1 MSKSQQL
8 HGALFLNLSF
18 DHQYCYPSIQNHKL
32 SIMECTKAVSCH
44 TQFCE
49 IWLFLSHPISL
60 ALAYKSCASLIQPW
74 ACMPHIPNVLPSF
87 LGKNEKSFI
96 GPWLFGYAVLDSA
109 VHQINHYQ
117 VDKCQGIQLCYSVDR
132 DLSSGY
138 ISPIHLLYN
147 GGHFVN

>member
-1 MSKSQQL
+1 MPDDLKKNKILLLIYGQITAVTWAFILES
-8 HGALFLNLSF
+8 LSF
-18 DHQYCYPSIQNHKL
+18 DHQYCYPIQNHKL
-32 SIMECTKAVSCH
+32 SLMDCTKAVSCH

-96 GPWLFGYAVLDSA
+96 GPLLVFGYVVLDSA
-109 VHQINHYQ
+109 IRQN
-117 VDKCQGIQLCYSVDR
+117 KSLT
-132 DLSSGY
+132 SG
-138 ISPIHLLYN
+138 
-147 GGHFVN
+147 